1 MKINELFGDGFV
13 FLDGAF
19 GTMLQKKGR
28 AAGDVPEAA
37 VITNPDVVRSIH
49 ADYIDAGADAVYA
62 CTFGANRYKLAGTG
76 YSVDEI
82 VGKAVAAARG
92 AADASGRTVRVALDI
107 GPLGRLLEPNGDL
120 SFEDAYDAF
129 AEIVRAGKNADFI
142 VIETMTDLYE
152 ARAALIAAK
161 ENSDLPV
168 ICTMSFEKSGRTFTG
183 AAPEACALT
192 LESLGAEAVGV
203 NCSLGPDDFGA
214 ILERMAEVADVPLI
228 AKPNAGMPDPET
240 GEYPVDSGD
249 FAEKT
254 AALTKYGVKF
264 LGGCCGTDPEYIR
277 KLRQA
282 AEKYEYI
289 KPAGSRA
296 GKICTADKVIDF
308 SRPRV
313 AGERLNPTGKKKLKE
328 ALKTGDMA
336 HVLSVALK
344 EAEEG
349 ADVLDVNVGVPGID
363 EKSTMRGI
371 VKTLQGRVDLPL
383 QIDSEDPEVIDAALR
398 LHCGRTIV
406 NSVSGKEG
414 SLEKILPVAAK
425 YGAAVVGLALDD
437 GGIPQTAEKRLE
449 IAEKIVKRAESYG
462 IDRQDIFI
470 DCLTLTVSADQKN
483 ARETLRAIKMVKQEL
498 GVNTVL
504 GVSNISFGLPAR
516 PVINSYFL
524 EMALTQGL
532 DLAIMDPGS
541 EQMRMAI
548 DTYDLIMGI
557 DEGAREFIPKY
568 KDYAAD
574 DRRKEKAAPGAAGEK
589 QADSTAAGEKNKKA
603 GNGDFERAKYL
614 IENGMDR
621 DTEKFAESM
630 LEKMEPLDV
639 VNKLLIPVLDDVGD
653 RFARGEIFIPQLI
666 LAANTAKS
674 AFSVIQKNIAS
685 SGGAGESAD
694 VVVTATVKG
703 DIHDIGKNIACVIM
717 ENYGFKVDDLGKD
730 VDPEMIVAEVKKTHA
745 RLVGVSA
752 LMTTSLPG
760 MEETIRLLR
769 KEVPDC
775 RIMAGGAVLTEEY
788 AKKIGA
794 DFYVKDASASAE
806 AARKVYGR

>member
-1 MKINELFGDGFV
+1 MRSNELFDDGFV

-19 GTMLQKKGR
+19 GTMLQKKGCFVD
-28 AAGDVPEAA
+28 DVPESA
-37 VITNPDVVRSIH
+37 VITNTDVVRSIH
-49 ADYIDAGADAVYA
+49 ADYIEAGSDVIYA
-62 CTFGANRYKLAGTG
+62 CTFGVNRYKLEESR
-76 YSVDEI
+76 YSVSEI
-82 VGKAVAAARG
+82 VEKAVQTAKEAAE
-92 AADASGRTVRVALDI
+92 ASGRKVRAALDI

-120 SFEDAYDAF
+120 PFEDAVSAF
-129 AEIVRAGKNADFI
+129 AEVVKAGKDADLI

-168 ICTMSFEKSGRTFTG
+168 ICSMSFEKSGRTFTG
-183 AAPEACALT
+183 DSPEACALT
-192 LESLGAEAVGV
+192 LESLGADAVGV
-203 NCSLGPDDFGA
+203 NCSLGPEDFGA
-214 ILERMAEVADVPLI
+214 ILERMSSVADVPLI
-228 AKPNAGMPDPET
+228 AKPNAGMPDPST
-240 GEYPVDSGD
+240 GEYPVESGE
-249 FAEKT
+249 FAETT
-254 AALTKYGVKF
+254 AALTRYGVKF
-264 LGGCCGTDPEYIR
+264 IGGCCGTDPEYIR
-277 KLRQA
+277 KLKKEVQ
-282 AEKYEYI
+282 KYEYI
-289 KPAGSRA
+289 EPKGSRA
-296 GKICTADKVIDF
+296 GRICTTDKVIDF

-328 ALKTGDMA
+328 ALKAGDMA

-344 EAEEG
+344 ESEEG
-349 ADVLDVNVGVPGID
+349 ADLLDVNVGVPGID
-363 EKSTMRGI
+363 EKDVMQRI
-371 VKTLQGRVDLPL
+371 IRTLQGRVDLPL
-383 QIDSEDPEVIDAALR
+383 QIDSEDPDVIDAALR
-398 LHCGRTIV
+398 LHCGKTIV
-406 NSVSGKEG
+406 NSVSGKEE
-414 SLEKILPVAAK
+414 SLEKILPVVAK

-437 GGIPQTAEKRLE
+437 DGIPQTAEKRFE
-449 IAEKIVKRAESYG
+449 IAEKIVKRAEAYG
-462 IDRQDIFI
+462 IQRQDIFI

-483 ARETLRAIKMVKQEL
+483 AAETLKAIRMVKERL

-532 DLAIMDPGS
+532 DFAIMDPGS
-541 EQMRMAI
+541 EQMRMAL

-568 KDYAAD
+568 KDYNAD
-574 DRRKEKAAPGAAGEK
+574 EKKKEKTASGGDEPAPSQDEK
-589 QADSTAAGEKNKKA
+589 SGDT
-603 GNGDFERAKYL
+603 DFEHVKYL
-614 IENGMDR
+614 IEKGMSE

-630 LEKMEPLDV
+630 LEKMEPLDIV
-639 VNKLLIPVLDDVGD
+639 QKLLIPVLDDVGD
-653 RFARGEIFIPQLI
+653 KFAKGQIFIPQLI

-674 AFSVIQKNIAS
+674 AFDVVQKAIAA
-685 SGGAGESAD
+685 SGGGKESSD

-730 VDPEMIVAEVKKTHA
+730 VDPEVIVSEVKKTHA
-745 RLVGVSA
+745 KLVGVSA

-760 MEETIRLLR
+760 MEETIRLLK

-775 RIMAGGAVLTEEY
+775 MIMAGGAVLTEDY

-806 AARKVYGR
+806 AARKVYGK